1 MKGDEQPVTILL
13 VEDNVDNRIIMKAWL
28 EHAGFQVLLAGDGG
42 SSLMVAQA
50 MVPDVILMDVALPG
64 MDGWDA
70 ATQLKAHPLTRAIP
84 IIALT
89 ALALPEDRRRA
100 NEAKVD
106 GYLTKPV
113 ALSRVLEEVERVLHV

>member
-42 SSLMVAQA
+42 ASLLVAQA

-70 ATQLKAHPLTRAIP
+70 ATQLKAHPLTSAIP

-100 NEAKVD
+100 SEAKVD

>member
-1 MKGDEQPVTILL
+1 MKGDGQVVTILL

-28 EHAGFQVLLAGDGG
+28 EHAGYQVLLAGDGG
-42 SSLMVAQA
+42 ASLTVAQA
-50 MVPDVILMDVALPG
+50 MLPDIILMDVALPG

-70 ATQLKAHPLTRAIP
+70 ATHLKAHPTTKSIP

-100 NEAKVD
+100 SEAKIE

-113 ALSRVLEEVERVLHV
+113 ALSRVLEEVERVLHA

>member
-28 EHAGFQVLLAGDGG
+28 EHAGFQVLLADDGG
-42 SSLMVAQA
+42 ASLMVAQA

-70 ATQLKAHPLTRAIP
+70 ATQLKAHPLTSAIP

-100 NEAKVD
+100 SEAKVD

>member
-42 SSLMVAQA
+42 ASLMVAQA

-70 ATQLKAHPLTRAIP
+70 ATQLKAHPLTSAIP

-100 NEAKVD
+100 SEAKVD